1 MGVNNMT
8 LLDSGGVSAVS
19 AARLWIL
26 KARAELTPILKIFF
40 PSLEMDFSEVRGG
53 EFKNPAG

>member
-1 MGVNNMT
+1 MA

-19 AARLWIL
+19 AARLLSL
-26 KARAELTPILKIFF
+26 KARAEHTPILKIFF
-40 PSLEMDFSEVRGG
+40 PSLEIDFPEVRGG